1 MKKNERHNN
10 RKFILLLILIL
21 LLSIISISIEYLKVS
36 NTLDK
41 NNDYSTIDSK
51 TNSWDIEFT
60 SSSFNC
66 IGQAK
71 VNNLKTS
78 SSQITFNV
86 TLNAPKDTITIYSKI
101 ENLGKI
107 DATLDSF
114 IKGTPKFKSTDFSL
128 EQEEKLNNA
137 LSYNVTYADGSK
149 IKLGDILKANESKII
164 KIVISLK
171 ENVSVNSSIYIENL
185 NVIMLYKQI

>member
-21 LLSIISISIEYLKVS
+21 LLSIISISIEYVKVS

-137 LSYNVTYADGSK
+137 DGSK

-171 ENVSVNSSIYIENL
+171 ENVSVSSIYIENL